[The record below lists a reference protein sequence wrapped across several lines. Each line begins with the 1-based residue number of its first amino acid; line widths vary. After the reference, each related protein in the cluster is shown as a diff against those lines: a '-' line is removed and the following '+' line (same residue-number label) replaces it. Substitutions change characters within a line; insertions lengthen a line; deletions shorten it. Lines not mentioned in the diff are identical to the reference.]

1 MPKAL
6 AVDEYEVLDNGVIIM
21 REERDKYEVSA
32 GVGKTFGDS
41 HYCYEQTIAK
51 ARSYSDEKPIDCGP
65 DTCDELSHHT
75 PEGVAEN
82 IKAIEDIV
90 SGFYP
95 KGEAVKARKKNK
107 EDLRLGL
114 IWESRT

>member
-32 GVGKTFGDS
+32 GGGKTFGDS

-51 ARSYSDEKPIDCGP
+51 ARSYSDEKPIDCN
-65 DTCDELSHHT
+65 DSECCDPNTSL
-75 PEGVAEN
+75 
-82 IKAIEDIV
+82 EDAV

-95 KGEAVKARKKNK
+95 KGEAVKTRKKNK

-114 IWESRT
+114 TWESRT